1 MRFPLSTPAPSTFC
15 VAGCY
20 GDVPVFRQILLPA
33 SKEFFPLPFSLTEF
47 KLPKN
52 RLVNVMDVLLNQQI
66 EQQTRKQLL
75 SKVNSFLQENSSINE
90 LVNNATSFYAVTFF
104 LYDQDLTAVIL

>member
-1 MRFPLSTPAPSTFC
+1 
-15 VAGCY
+15 
-20 GDVPVFRQILLPA
+20 
-33 SKEFFPLPFSLTEF
+33 
-47 KLPKN
+47 
-52 RLVNVMDVLLNQQI
+52 MDVLLNQQI
-66 EQQTRKQLL
+66 EQQTQLL